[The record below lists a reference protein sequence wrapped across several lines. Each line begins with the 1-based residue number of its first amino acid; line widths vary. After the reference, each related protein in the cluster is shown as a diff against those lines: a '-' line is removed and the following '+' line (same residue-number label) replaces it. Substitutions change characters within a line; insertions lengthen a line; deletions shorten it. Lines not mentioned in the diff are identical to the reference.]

1 MDYKFS
7 TVFVVWIFIDLFA
20 AVKKKKIRQ
29 FRDTLMFWVLRKVF
43 FFFSFVIFI
52 FLLTSHSEVLLTKE
66 LTDNF

>member
-43 FFFSFVIFI
+43 FFFFFRYFYIFVNLPFRG
-52 FLLTSHSEVLLTKE
+52 FAHKRA
-66 LTDNF
+66 D